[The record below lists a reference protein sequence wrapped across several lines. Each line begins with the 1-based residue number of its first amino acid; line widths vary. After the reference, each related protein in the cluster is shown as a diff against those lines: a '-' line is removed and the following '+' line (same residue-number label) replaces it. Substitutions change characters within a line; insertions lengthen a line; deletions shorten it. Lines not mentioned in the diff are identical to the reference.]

1 MICVGIYVQKTMF
14 GALWARSSQSGKNK
28 QKILLNFNF
37 YNVFVFGWQG
47 EM

>member
-1 MICVGIYVQKTMF
+1 MICVGICVQKTMY